1 MTQVSLVGRGVELSN
16 LDDIYD
22 MSRQSL
28 IWVGFYE
35 IELLELGYLEA
46 TPILEKN

>member
-1 MTQVSLVGRGVELSN
+1 MTHLFLVDRNIELSN

-35 IELLELGYLEA
+35 IECLELGYLE
-46 TPILEKN
+46 TFQYINLG

>member
-1 MTQVSLVGRGVELSN
+1 MTQVFLVDRNIELSN

-22 MSRQSL
+22 MSRQRM

-35 IELLELGYLEA
+35 IELLELGYLE
-46 TPILEKN
+46 TFQYLNLG